1 MNISFFFIKKWVQ
14 GCKNRKKFIFAP
26 KISKLFT
33 KTIKKMAFKIEPEIC
48 TACGACKDECP
59 VDAIVAGDVYHI
71 EEDVCIDCGACEST
85 CPSNAIHD

>member
-1 MNISFFFIKKWVQ
+1 
-14 GCKNRKKFIFAP
+14 
-26 KISKLFT
+26 
-33 KTIKKMAFKIEPEIC
+33 MAFKIDSEIC

-71 EEDVCIDCGACEST
+71 EEDTCIDCGACEST